1 MKEEIDKS
9 IDKSL
14 EAIDNSKNIIN
25 PKKEESLKIIES
37 LFPKVKINTEEMSKY
52 FLDQIRDRVYLDNL
66 LVAINNI
73 LRSNNLLSFYDSL
86 EVFDKVSI
94 LMSNLRSIG
103 KTEIPFFGFNYVVYM
118 KKIELY
124 YFIKSW

>member
-14 EAIDNSKNIIN
+14 EEINNSKNIVN

-37 LFPKVKINTEEMSKY
+37 LFPDINNINTEEISRY
-52 FLDQIRDRVYLDNL
+52 FLDQIRDRDYLDNL
-66 LVAINNI
+66 LIAINNI
-73 LRSNNLLSFYDSL
+73 LKSNNLSFYDSL
-86 EVFDKVSI
+86 EIFDKISI
-94 LMSNLRSIG
+94 LMSGLRNIG
-103 KTEIPFFGFNYVVYM
+103 KTKIPFFGFNYVVYM